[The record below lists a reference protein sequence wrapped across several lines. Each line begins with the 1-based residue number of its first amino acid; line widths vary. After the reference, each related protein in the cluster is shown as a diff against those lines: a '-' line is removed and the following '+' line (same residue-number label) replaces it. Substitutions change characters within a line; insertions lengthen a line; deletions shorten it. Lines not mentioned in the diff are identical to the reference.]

1 MKKFKPILL
10 FVFFLFGT
18 PAPMLAQEN
27 TTTATIE
34 QLKNEMYRLFPTLN
48 IDEFMDVTERLKEVT
63 LKAGNEDLFYRTW
76 ANQAHFAFIKTGR
89 QKGMEIAKAMNEY
102 SRKHDSK
109 LGIYYSVLTNAN
121 QSSSLRMEEDALKL
135 FLNAIQYKQQYLP
148 EINAAAAYLGAAKVY
163 YNMRQKEKILEMAD
177 KALAEP
183 NLIGSNIV
191 DAWSYRCLATMIPEG
206 EDHSEEMNRAYEEW
220 KKAKEKYNYNSG
232 FSQRIEI
239 YHAQV
244 NGDYEKMLELAK
256 KIKSPQERY
265 NLMTHS
271 YELLGNTKEALNCF
285 REYKR
290 ISDSLNSA
298 EIRRQTSEHA
308 LQLNVIR
315 AENQAKELL
324 LHNQTLK
331 LAHAQ
336 DELEQRQLE
345 EEALNLTLKNRDI
358 ELSHASIKLKNDS
371 LDRQAQELKLSEYQS
386 KLEVEQSREK
396 IERIT
401 LWTTIGVSLLFI
413 TFLSIYLYRRSRHMK
428 ALTTAYD
435 QLETAYEQLEQTT
448 AAKERIES
456 ELRIARDIQMSMV
469 PTLFPERPDID
480 IYASMTPAKEV
491 GGDLYDFIINGDQ
504 LYFCVGDVSGKG
516 VPASLLMSVAINL
529 FRTIAKEGFPPAYVA
544 TRMNDTLTS
553 ENNNS
558 MFVTMFIA
566 QVDLKTGHMDFC
578 NCGHNPPILV
588 NELTTNGTE
597 ARFIKM
603 EPNAPIGL
611 WPELEYKGE
620 FIESISGQTLLV
632 YTDGL
637 NEAENNKLEQFGN
650 DRLLEVMH
658 KNKIQSTRQ
667 IIELLQEQVRNFVGE
682 AEPSDDITMFCLR
695 TGLNTN

>member
-10 FVFFLFGT
+10 FVFFLLDISN
-18 PAPMLAQEN
+18 PMLAQEN
-27 TTTATIE
+27 TATATIE
-34 QLKNEMYRLFPTLN
+34 QLKNEMYRLYPTLN
-48 IDEFMDVTERLKEVT
+48 IDEYMDVTERLKEAT
-63 LKAGNEDLFYRTW
+63 LKAGDEGLFYRTW
-76 ANQAHFAFIKTGR
+76 ANQAFFAFTKIGR

-102 SRKHDSK
+102 SQQHDSK
-109 LGIYYSVLTNAN
+109 LGIYYSSLANAN
-121 QSSSLRMEEDALKL
+121 QASSLRMEEDALRL
-135 FLNAIQYKQQYLP
+135 YLNAIQYKQQYLP
-148 EINAAAAYLGAAKVY
+148 NVNASASYLGAAKVY
-163 YNMRQKEKILEMAD
+163 FNRGQKEKVLEMTD

-183 NLIGSNIV
+183 NLIGSSIV
-191 DAWSYRCLATMIPEG
+191 DAWSYRCLAAMIPEG
-206 EDHSEEMNRAYEEW
+206 VDHKEEMNRAYEEW
-220 KKAKEKYNYNSG
+220 KKAKEKYKYNSA
-232 FSQRIEI
+232 FSELIEI
-239 YHAQV
+239 YHAQA

-256 KIKSPQERY
+256 EIKSPLERY
-265 NLMTHS
+265 NMMAHA
-271 YELLGNTKEALNCF
+271 YESLGNTKKALNYF

-308 LQLNVIR
+308 LQIDVIR

-324 LHNQTLK
+324 LHNQALK

-345 EEALNLTLKNRDI
+345 EEALNLMLKNRDI
-358 ELSHASIKLKNDS
+358 ELSHASIQLKNDS

-401 LWTTIGVSLLFI
+401 LWTTISVGLLVI
-413 TFLSIYLYRRSRHMK
+413 TFLCIYLYRRSRHMK

-435 QLETAYEQLEQTT
+435 KLETAYEQLEQTT

-469 PTLFPERPDID
+469 PNVFPERPDID

-491 GGDLYDFIINGDQ
+491 GGDLYDFFINGDR

-529 FRTIAKEGFPPAYVA
+529 FRTVAKEGFPPAYVA

-553 ENNNS
+553 ENSNS

-566 QVDLKTGHMDFC
+566 QVDLKKGRMDFC
-578 NCGHNPPILV
+578 NCGHNPPILI
-588 NELTTNGTE
+588 NELTTGGTE
-597 ARFIKM
+597 ARFVDM
-603 EPNAPIGL
+603 VPNAPLGL
-611 WPELEYKGE
+611 WPELEFKGE
-620 FIESISGQTLLV
+620 FIENINGQTLLV

-637 NEAENNKLEQFGN
+637 NEAENTMRDQFSD
-650 DRLLEVMH
+650 DRLLEVICM
-658 KNKIQSTRQ
+658 NKTRNARQ
-667 IIELLQEQVRNFVGE
+667 IIELLQEQVSNFVGE
-682 AEPSDDITMFCLR
+682 AEPSDDITMLCLR
-695 TGLNTN
+695 TGLSTH

>member
-1 MKKFKPILL
+1 MKISKPILL
-10 FVFFLFGT
+10 IFLLLGMSS
-18 PAPMLAQEN
+18 PMPAQEK
-27 TTTATIE
+27 TAAATIG
-34 QLKNEMYRLFPTLN
+34 QLKNEMYRLYPTSN
-48 IDEFMDVTERLKEVT
+48 VDEFMDVTERLKEAS
-63 LKAGNEDLFYRTW
+63 LKAGDEGLFYRAW
-76 ANQAHFAFIKTGR
+76 SNQASFTFMKVSR
-89 QKGMEIAKAMNEY
+89 QKGMEMAKAMNEY
-102 SRKHDSK
+102 SRQHDNK
-109 LGIYYSVLTNAN
+109 LGIYYSSLTNAN
-121 QSSSLRMEEDALKL
+121 QASTLRMEEDALKL
-135 FLNAIQYKQQYLP
+135 FLKAIQYKQQFLP
-148 EINAAAAYLGAAKVY
+148 DVNAAAAYLGAAKTY
-163 YNMRQKEKILEMAD
+163 YNQRQKEKVLEMTD

-183 NLIGSNIV
+183 DLIGSHIV
-191 DAWSYRCLATMIPEG
+191 DAWSYRCMASMMPEG
-206 EDHSEEMNRAYEEW
+206 EDHREELNRNYEEW
-220 KKAKEKYNYNSG
+220 KKVKEKYKYNST
-232 FSQRIEI
+232 FSDLIEI

-244 NGDYEKMLELAK
+244 NNEYDKMLELAK

-324 LHNQTLK
+324 LHNQALK

-469 PTLFPERPDID
+469 PTVFPERPDID

-529 FRTIAKEGFPPAYVA
+529 FRTVAKEGFPPAYVA

-611 WPELEYKGE
+611 WPELEFKGE

-637 NEAENNKLEQFGN
+637 NEAENTMLDQYSNN
-650 DRLLEVMH
+650 RLLEVMRT
-658 KNKIQSTRQ
+658 NKIQSARQ
-667 IIELLQEQVRNFVGE
+667 IIELLQEQVSNFVGE

>member
-1 MKKFKPILL
+1 MSS
-10 FVFFLFGT
+10 
-18 PAPMLAQEN
+18 PMPAQEK
-27 TTTATIE
+27 TAAATIG
-34 QLKNEMYRLFPTLN
+34 QLKNEMYRLYPTSN
-48 IDEFMDVTERLKEVT
+48 VDEFMDVTERLKEAS
-63 LKAGNEDLFYRTW
+63 LKAGDEGLFYRAW
-76 ANQAHFAFIKTGR
+76 SNQASFTFMKVSR
-89 QKGMEIAKAMNEY
+89 QKGMEMAKAMNEY
-102 SRKHDSK
+102 SRQHDNK
-109 LGIYYSVLTNAN
+109 LGIYYSSLTNAN
-121 QSSSLRMEEDALKL
+121 QASTLRMEEDALKL
-135 FLNAIQYKQQYLP
+135 FLKAIQYKQQFLP
-148 EINAAAAYLGAAKVY
+148 DVNAAAAYLGAAKTY
-163 YNMRQKEKILEMAD
+163 YNQRQKEKVLEMTD

-183 NLIGSNIV
+183 DLIGSHIV
-191 DAWSYRCLATMIPEG
+191 DAWSYRCMASMMPEG
-206 EDHSEEMNRAYEEW
+206 EDHREELNRNYEEW
-220 KKAKEKYNYNSG
+220 KKVKEKYKYNST
-232 FSQRIEI
+232 FSDLIEI
-239 YHAQV
+239 YHAQM
-244 NGDYEKMLELAK
+244 NNEYDKMLELAK
-256 KIKSPQERY
+256 DVKSPLERY
-265 NLMTHS
+265 SMMSHA
-271 YELLGNTKEALNCF
+271 YDHLGKTREALDCF

-324 LHNQTLK
+324 LHNQALK

-371 LDRQAQELKLSEYQS
+371 LDRQAQKLKLSEYQS
-386 KLEVEQSREK
+386 KLEVEQSKEK

-469 PTLFPERPDID
+469 PTVFPERPDID

-529 FRTIAKEGFPPAYVA
+529 FRTVAKEGFPPAYVA

-611 WPELEYKGE
+611 WPELEFKGE

-637 NEAENNKLEQFGN
+637 NEAENTMLDQYSNN
-650 DRLLEVMH
+650 RLLEVMRT
-658 KNKIQSTRQ
+658 NKIQSARQ
-667 IIELLQEQVRNFVGE
+667 IIELLQEQVSNFVGE